1 MSAANFISGLL
12 VGALCTV
19 PFVSRAQFT
28 PLPAPVSSA
37 VTNRPPTV
45 IKSDSLEADLFKRKA
60 IFRGN
65 VVVTDAAFR
74 MTAMQMDV
82 EFNDKQNGVEKIVA
96 KGKVRIDQ
104 ADKSATADEATYYV
118 ADARIELIGSPKAF
132 SGKNELAGEKITFF
146 RNENKLLVSG
156 GTTLNLESMQGLQ
169 FTPKPQAPPG
179 AGDGLMPPGLNQ

>member
-1 MSAANFISGLL
+1 MIASCRFAPPVVAFLCALAAASQ
-12 VGALCTV
+12 
-19 PFVSRAQFT
+19 AQFT
-28 PLPAPVSSA
+28 PLPAPVPAA

-82 EFNDKQNGVEKIVA
+82 EFNDKANGVDRIVA
-96 KGKVRIDQ
+96 RGKVRIEQ
-104 ADKSATADEATYYV
+104 ADKIAIADEATYLV
-118 ADARIELIGSPKAF
+118 ADARIELVGSPKAF

-156 GTTLNLESMQGLQ
+156 GTTLNLESMQGLE

-179 AGDGLMPPGLNQ
+179 TSDSLMPPGLNP

>member
-1 MSAANFISGLL
+1 MIEPRRAARLL
-12 VGALCTV
+12 VAALCGA
-19 PFVSRAQFT
+19 PLVSLAQFT
-28 PLPAPVSSA
+28 PLPAPVPAA

-82 EFNDKQNGVEKIVA
+82 EFNDKANGVDRIVA
-96 KGKVRIDQ
+96 RGKVRIDQ
-104 ADKSATADEATYYV
+104 ADKSAIADEATYFV
-118 ADARIELIGSPKAF
+118 ADARIELVGSPKAF

-156 GTTLNLESMQGLQ
+156 GTTLNLESMQGLE

-179 AGDGLMPPGLNQ
+179 SSDGLMPPGLNP